1 MPALKELT
9 TKYGP
14 AFTVLGVSLDT
25 NAKAM
30 SDYLAENRLPWP
42 QIFEEGG
49 LDSRP
54 ANQLGILTLPTMI
67 LVDQQGKVVNRNIA
81 IADVEA
87 EVKKLLR

>member
-1 MPALKELT
+1 MPPLKELT
-9 TKYGP
+9 AKYGP
-14 AFTVLGVSLDT
+14 TFTVLGVSLDA

-30 SDYLAENRLPWP
+30 RDFLAENRLPWP

-81 IADVEA
+81 IADIEA